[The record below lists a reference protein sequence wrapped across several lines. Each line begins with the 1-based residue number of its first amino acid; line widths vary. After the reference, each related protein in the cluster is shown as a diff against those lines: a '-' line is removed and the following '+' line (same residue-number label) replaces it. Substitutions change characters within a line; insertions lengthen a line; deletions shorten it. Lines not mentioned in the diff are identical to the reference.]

1 MQTLESLNMSLTVLK
16 SLLSDAAMRA
26 NQAEALVGK
35 LMAEKLSPE
44 QFQALAK
51 TVSEQMEVRSK
62 ERAVHQQALIQ
73 ATIISLESASRGDE
87 ANLKSTV
94 NSVTKQ
100 LTMAQSHMNPQ
111 SKPVNGSQAKP
122 I

>member
-16 SLLSDAAMRA
+16 SLLSDYAMRA

-44 QFQALAK
+44 QLTDLAR
-51 TVSEQMEVRSK
+51 TVSAQMEMRST

-73 ATIISLESASRGDE
+73 APSG
-87 ANLKSTV
+87 
-94 NSVTKQ
+94 
-100 LTMAQSHMNPQ
+100 
-111 SKPVNGSQAKP
+111 QAVAH
-122 I
+122 

>member
-1 MQTLESLNMSLTVLK
+1 MQSLESLNMSLTVLK

-26 NQAEALVGK
+26 NQAEAIVGK
-35 LMAEKLSPE
+35 LMAEKLTPE
-44 QFQALAK
+44 QFQSLAR
-51 TVSEQMEVRSK
+51 TISEQMEIRSK

-73 ATIISLESASRGDE
+73 ATIISLEAASQCRDE
-87 ANLKSTV
+87 ATLRTTV

-111 SKPVNGSQAKP
+111 SKPVNA
-122 I
+122 